1 MAVRRRHGPS
11 VSRLRRCGAHL
22 LFGSGH
28 AGVSKGPR
36 EHAQS
41 HLGSE
46 SIAINILTMYYVNEP
61 VFLLLIITMVISLL
75 LDWIQPYGYYK

>member
-1 MAVRRRHGPS
+1 MAIRRCHGPS

-22 LFGSGH
+22 LLGSGH

-46 SIAINILTMYYVNEP
+46 SIVINILYVRFAC
-61 VFLLLIITMVISLL
+61 VTTFTYKDLFLATIVIRLL
-75 LDWIQPYGYYK
+75 LDYIVT